1 MQQNISNPEQ
11 RFCYKCHYPAGFA
24 DVACPRCGCR
34 ALRTKKTIRVLGGV
48 LVFLGGFISALMA
61 VVMVFMLGVFA
72 KADAAKFRG
81 EEDKMLF
88 AVGIIGLTFAV
99 GVAFSIAGVLQ
110 IIFGRRNTIVVWI
123 ALGLVV
129 VLLVAGKI
137 FTTFY

>member
-1 MQQNISNPEQ
+1 MQQNLYNPEQ
-11 RFCYKCHYPAGFA
+11 RFCYKCHHPADIS
-24 DVACPRCGCR
+24 DVVCRRCGCR
-34 ALRTKKTIRVLGGV
+34 MLRTKKTIRVLGGV
-48 LVFLGGFISALMA
+48 LVFLGGFISAMMA

-88 AVGIIGLTFAV
+88 AVGIVGLTFAV

-123 ALGLVV
+123 SLGLVA
-129 VLLVAGKI
+129 VLLIAGKI